1 MCFPRLKEKSD
12 QGTRQ
17 MTWLVEC
24 LLNMQLCPVSCLYL
38 RQNITVPARS
48 ANTQEVEA

>member
-17 MTWLVEC
+17 VAWLVEC

-38 RQNITVPARS
+38 SLSVVPTLRRKR
-48 ANTQEVEA
+48 